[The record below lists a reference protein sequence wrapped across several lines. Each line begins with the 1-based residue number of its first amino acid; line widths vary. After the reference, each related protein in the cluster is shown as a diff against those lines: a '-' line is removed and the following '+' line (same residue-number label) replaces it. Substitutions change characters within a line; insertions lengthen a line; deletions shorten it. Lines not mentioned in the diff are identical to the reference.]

1 MRART
6 TKRKA
11 RSGSTTQYE
20 VGTRSATTRA
30 EAVAQLIAAG
40 VTRGS
45 DAADDGN
52 EAVATTAAVEPEGDT
67 LWNKKTIHTLKIK
80 TADGAKAL
88 FGGFHAC
95 TPLPAQLASFDKKF
109 YRVELPI
116 HGTYDAFDQK
126 LRLTKC
132 KVVVCTANE

>member
-1 MRART
+1 M
-6 TKRKA
+6 
-11 RSGSTTQYE
+11 
-20 VGTRSATTRA
+20 GTRSATTRA

-67 LWNKKTIHTLKIK
+67 LWNKKTFHTLKIK

-95 TPLPAQLASFDKKF
+95 TPLPVQLAGFDKKF

-116 HGTYDAFDQK
+116 IDSNTPSKASGIVSPFSLHFNVARHTTLSRD
-126 LRLTKC
+126 
-132 KVVVCTANE
+132 